1 MAEKQN
7 KGVIIG
13 VKGQI
18 VEVEFHNQ
26 KPSIYDV
33 LELDGNPDVHLV
45 VYSSAGHDRLYCLCL
60 GSTNAFYRGAFVI
73 STEEPIRFP
82 VGQQLL
88 GRVVDVHGKSYD
100 SMQEI
105 MTSDQWPIYHEAQ
118 QVYNLVSTTQILQ
131 TGIKVIDVFAPL
143 LKGGKMGLFGGA
155 GVGKTI
161 LLTEVM
167 HNIIAEK
174 ENVVSV
180 FAGVGERARE
190 ALELHQKL
198 QESKVMSSSTLIVGP
213 MGENPVVRFF
223 SAFAATTLAEFYR
236 DELKKDVLFFI
247 DNAFRFAQ
255 AGSELSILMNRIPS
269 EDGYQSTLESEIADF
284 HERLVPSTNGAIST
298 IEAVYV
304 PADDLLDH
312 AVQTIFPYL
321 ESVIVLSRDI
331 YQQGLLPAVDILEST
346 STALD
351 PKIVGEDHY
360 TVALEAKTL
369 LKEAQSLERIVSL
382 VGEAELS
389 AEDQIKYKRAKK
401 LRNYLTQSFYVVE
414 NQRGQ
419 KGSYVQIPEAI
430 QDIRNLIDGKYD
442 QVDEEKFLF
451 IGTLKDLGIDESQN
465 KKTAPQV
472 QPQPAQSVK

>member
-1 MAEKQN
+1 MATKTTN
-7 KGVIIG
+7 KGIIVG

-18 VEVEFHNQ
+18 VEVEFHAQ
-26 KPSIYDV
+26 KPSIYDILV
-33 LELDGNPDVHLV
+33 LEGNPDINMV
-45 VYSSAGHDRLYCLCL
+45 VYSSAGEDRLYCLCL
-60 GSTNAFYRGAFVI
+60 GSTRDLYRGSFVI
-73 STEEPIRFP
+73 NTEEPVRFP

-88 GRVVDVHGKSYD
+88 GRVVDVHGKPYD
-100 SMQEI
+100 SMQDLITAE
-105 MTSDQWPIYHEAQ
+105 SWPIYHKEKEILNIVA
-118 QVYNLVSTTQILQ
+118 SDKILQ
-131 TGIKVIDVFAPL
+131 TGIKVIDVFVPL

-167 HNIIAEK
+167 HNVLGADK
-174 ENVVSV
+174 KVVSV

-198 QESKVMSSSTLIVGP
+198 QESKVMADSTLIIGP

-223 SAFAATTLAEFYR
+223 SAFAATTLAEYYR

-284 HERLVPSTNGAIST
+284 HERLIPTTSAAIST

-346 STALD
+346 SSALD
-351 PKIVGEDHY
+351 IKVVGEDHY
-360 TVALEAKTL
+360 NVALEAKTM

-389 AEDQIKYKRAKK
+389 SEDQIKYKRAKK

-414 NQRGQ
+414 TQKGK
-419 KGSYVQIPEAI
+419 KGSYVQLADAVK
-430 QDIRNLIDGKYD
+430 DIREILDGKHD
-442 QVDEEKFLF
+442 QVDEEKFLY
-451 IGTLKDLGIDESQN
+451 IGTLKDLGLQEQPPQQN
-465 KKTAPQV
+465 PKVQAVKTQT
-472 QPQPAQSVK
+472 Q